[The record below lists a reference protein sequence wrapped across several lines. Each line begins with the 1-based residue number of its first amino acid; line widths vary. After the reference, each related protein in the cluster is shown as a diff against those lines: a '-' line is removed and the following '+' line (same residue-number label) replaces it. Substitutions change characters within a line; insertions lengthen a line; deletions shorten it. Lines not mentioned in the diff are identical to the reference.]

1 MRYALRALTY
11 IVLKGKQNSSYYSM
25 HGEDYFLGVNNTNA
39 CQTVSLVTLMTL
51 VAIKVE

>member
-11 IVLKGKQNSSYYSM
+11 IVLKGKQNSSYSM
-25 HGEDYFLGVNNTNA
+25 HREDYFLGVNNTNA